1 MGGGNLMLDNA
12 SNFSNA
18 EYFNGSATATGSVVT
33 LPANRYFS
41 CDIQLSVAQSG
52 AGTATASVQYNTSG
66 GTFSPADNSIVAR
79 IQAVGLL
86 GVSSANA
93 DTVTLAGY
101 TGSGGA
107 TLDFTLSGT
116 GSCVINGVLQ

>member
-1 MGGGNLMLDNA
+1 MLDNA

-18 EYFNGSATATGSVVT
+18 EFFNGDATATGTVVT
-33 LPANRYFS
+33 LPASRYFS
-41 CDIQLSVAQSG
+41 CEVQLSVAQSG

-66 GTFSPADNSIVAR
+66 GSFSPADNSIVAR
-79 IQAVGLL
+79 IQAIGLL

-93 DTVTLAGY
+93 DTITFSGY
-101 TGSGGA
+101 TGSDGA